1 MNKDREVRIHN
12 ALTIARYEYTEMQSN
27 IFLVLLSKL
36 TKDGPA
42 AVYQLTV
49 PEIEEM
55 TGKKYNYKQLRASTK
70 AMMGRV
76 HEMETEHNDREVL
89 RQLVLFKRIDYILG
103 TGIFELEFNEYA
115 TPYLFDLK
123 NNFTTFQLR
132 AALSLTSKHAKRI
145 YQICSQWKDKGETP
159 KRALLDL
166 KKILGLADDK
176 GREEYPDLAMF
187 KKKVLDVAVKQINER
202 TDLRISYKLEKVGR
216 AFKNIVFTVKLQD
229 GTSSGSALSDEV
241 PGLTSLSD
249 EVHGLTPQQVDMA
262 RQVLIKVGIITPS
275 LVAEILA
282 SRVHIL
288 SCNKFSLE
296 VKMGVHD
303 KVGSLSGYLLTR
315 LGLIKSANG
324 PLFDKPTK
332 FDKPT
337 NKTTRAR

>member
-1 MNKDREVRIHN
+1 M
-12 ALTIARYEYTEMQSN
+12 
-27 IFLVLLSKL
+27 
-36 TKDGPA
+36 
-42 AVYQLTV
+42 YQT
-49 PEIEEM
+49 
-55 TGKKYNYKQLRASTK
+55 
-70 AMMGRV
+70 
-76 HEMETEHNDREVL
+76 
-89 RQLVLFKRIDYILG
+89 
-103 TGIFELEFNEYA
+103 FN
-115 TPYLFDLK
+115 
-123 NNFTTFQLR
+123 R
-132 AALSLTSKHAKRI
+132 G
-145 YQICSQWKDKGETP
+145 QICIQWKDKGET
-159 KRALLDL
+159 KKTTLLDL
-166 KKILGLADDK
+166 KKTLGLGTEK
-176 GREEYPDLAMF
+176 EEYPDLAMF

-229 GTSSGSALSDEV
+229 GTSSESAL
-241 PGLTSLSD
+241 PD

-262 RQVLIKVGIITPS
+262 RQLLIKLGIITPA

-288 SCNKFSLE
+288 ICNKFYLE

-303 KVGSLSGYLLTR
+303 KVSSLSGYLLTK